1 MPTWNSASWKNSAL
15 IPPSKTAGT
24 ACGSAT
30 SLIMA
35 NFAGDR
41 PSRPQLRLAVAAGVL
56 RSSEL
61 PVDLLDYPDE
71 ILARVDF
78 VVASVHSQFRMER
91 AKQTACIIAAV
102 SQSITAILGHP
113 IGRPLLRRPTY
124 ELDMEPNL
132 RACTRVPGCR

>member
-1 MPTWNSASWKNSAL
+1 
-15 IPPSKTAGT
+15 
-24 ACGSAT
+24 
-30 SLIMA
+30 MA

-102 SQSITAILGHP
+102 SQSITVILGHP